1 MRRVVITG
9 MGVVAGTGNG
19 VEPFWQAVKSGRHCF
34 GPLEGFDENR
44 LNIRHGAVAR
54 DFQPDQQINR
64 KKLGYLD
71 RFAQL
76 ALSAAHEAIGD
87 AGIEWTETLKRNT
100 GVITGSTIGG
110 QATQDEAFLRLYGS
124 TARPVNPVTIPKVMP
139 CAATVAISMDF
150 GLTGPSYT
158 LSTACASSAHAIGQA
173 FWMVRQ
179 GTLDL
184 AIAGGSEAP
193 FSFGYLKAW
202 DALQVVDPEP
212 CRPFSKDRE
221 GLNLGEA
228 GAILVLEPLE
238 TAIARGAKIY
248 AEIVGFGMSADAH
261 HLTQPQLDGPVRA
274 MHSALKDAVLQP
286 ASVDY
291 INAHGTGTPTND
303 AMECRAIRTV
313 FDSRADRIAVSST
326 KAVHGHALGAA
337 GALEAIATAL
347 AIRTETIPPTANF
360 TVPDPECDLDV
371 VPNTARFQPL
381 RVALSNSFAFG
392 GLNAVLAFKRYDA

>member
-1 MRRVVITG
+1 MRRVAITG

-19 VEPFWQAVKSGRHCF
+19 LDPFWQAVKSGRHCF
-34 GPLEGFDENR
+34 SPLEGFDETR
-44 LNIRHGAVAR
+44 LNIRHGAIVR
-54 DFQPDQQINR
+54 DFQPNEQINR

-76 ALSAAHEAIGD
+76 ALVAAQEAIGD
-87 AGIEWTETLKRNT
+87 AKIEWTETLKRNT
-100 GVITGSTIGG
+100 GVVTGSTIGG
-110 QATQDEAFLRLYGS
+110 QATQDDSFLRLYGS
-124 TARPVNPVTIPKVMP
+124 AGRLVNPVTIPKVMP
-139 CAATVAISMDF
+139 CAATVAISMEF

-212 CRPFSKDRE
+212 CRPFSEDRQ
-221 GLNLGEA
+221 GLNLGEG
-228 GAILVLEPLE
+228 GAMLVLEPLDA
-238 TAIARGAKIY
+238 AIARGAKIY
-248 AEIVGFGMSADAH
+248 AEIVGFGMTADAH
-261 HLTQPQLDGPVRA
+261 HLTQPHLDGPVRA
-274 MHSALKDAVLQP
+274 MQSALKDAGLEP
-286 ASVDY
+286 AVVDY

-303 AMECRAIRTV
+303 AMECRAIRAV
-313 FDSRADRIAVSST
+313 FDRGADRIAVSST
-326 KAVHGHALGAA
+326 KGVHGHTLGAA

-347 AIRTETIPPTANF
+347 AIKNETIPPTANF
-360 TVPDPECDLDV
+360 TVRDPECDLDI
-371 VPNTARFQPL
+371 VPNTARSQPI
-381 RVALSNSFAFG
+381 RAALSNSFAFG
-392 GLNAVLAFKRYDA
+392 GLNAVLAFSRHDA

>member
-1 MRRVVITG
+1 

-19 VEPFWQAVKSGRHCF
+19 VEPFWQALKSGQHCF
-34 GPLEGFDENR
+34 GPLEGFDESR

-139 CAATVAISMDF
+139 CAATVAISMEF

-212 CRPFSKDRE
+212 CRPFSKDRQ

-238 TAIARGAKIY
+238 AAIARGAKIY

-261 HLTQPQLDGPVRA
+261 HLTQPQLDGPIRA
-274 MHSALKDAVLQP
+274 MQSALKDAALEL

-313 FDSRADRIAVSST
+313 FDGGADQIAVSST
-326 KAVHGHALGAA
+326 KAVHGHTLGAA

-347 AIRTETIPPTANF
+347 ALKTETIPPTANF
-360 TVPDPECDLDV
+360 TVSDPECDLDI
-371 VPNTARFQPL
+371 VPNTARAQPI

>member
-1 MRRVVITG
+1 MRRVAITG

-19 VEPFWQAVKSGRHCF
+19 LDSFWEAVRYGRHCF
-34 GPLEGFDENR
+34 SALEGFDESR
-44 LNIRHGAVAR
+44 LNIRHGAVVR
-54 DFQPDQQINR
+54 DFQPDLQINR

-76 ALSAAHEAIGD
+76 ALSAAHGAISD
-87 AGIEWTETLKRNT
+87 ARIEWTEALKYNT
-100 GVITGSTIGG
+100 GVVTGSTIGG
-110 QATQDEAFLRLYGS
+110 QATQDESFRKLYGS
-124 TARPVNPVTIPKVMP
+124 ETRPINPVTIPKVMP
-139 CAATVAISMDF
+139 CAATVAISMEF
-150 GLTGPSYT
+150 GLTGPSFT
-158 LSTACASSAHAIGQA
+158 TSTACASSAHAIGQA

-212 CRPFSKDRE
+212 CRPFSKDRQ

-228 GAILVLEPLE
+228 GAMLVLEPLDA
-238 TAIARGAKIY
+238 AIARGARIY

-274 MHSALKDAVLQP
+274 MQSALKDAGLTP
-286 ASVDY
+286 AAVDY

-337 GALEAIATAL
+337 GALEAVATSL
-347 AIRTETIPPTANF
+347 AIRNETIPPTANF

-371 VPNTARFQPL
+371 VPNTGRSQPIG
-381 RVALSNSFAFG
+381 VALSNSFAFG
-392 GLNAVLAFKRYDA
+392 GLNAVLAFRRHDA